1 PPDRMRLIARKSRGF
16 IYFVS
21 LTGVTGARETLPPDL
36 AENLRQLRAVTTKPI
51 CVGFGISTPEQV
63 AALAPYADGVIVGS
77 AIVRLVEAHAG
88 SERLVAEV
96 GAFIASLKA
105 PLRSPR

>member
-1 PPDRMRLIARKSRGF
+1 MRLIARKSRGF

-36 AENLRQLRAVTTKPI
+36 AENLRQLRALTTKPV

-63 AALAPYADGVIVGS
+63 AAVAPYADGVIVGS

-88 SERLVAEV
+88 SDRLVVEV
-96 GAFIASLKA
+96 GNFIDSLKA
-105 PLRSPR
+105 PLRKATT